1 MDENKQIP
9 IPKRIEI
16 GIKNKTDDHV
26 ICLLDFY
33 KEKQINIVNIDEDSN
48 NPEYDSAIQIEFY
61 SDSDELIDKIEI
73 PYAT

>member
-9 IPKRIEI
+9 IPKRIEL
-16 GIKNKTDDHV
+16 GIKNRTDEHV

-33 KEKQINIVNIDEDSN
+33 KEKQIDIINIDEDSN